1 MSLVKFYTH
10 EYFKYLSFCLYIIIA
25 SINKIKGIAKNK
37 KLCLSMLLE
46 KFKDIS
52 ETIIINVDKVKIFNL
67 NEPYVKLS
75 LAVKVKKQTIKAIK
89 GK

>member
-1 MSLVKFYTH
+1 
-10 EYFKYLSFCLYIIIA
+10 
-25 SINKIKGIAKNK
+25 
-37 KLCLSMLLE
+37 MLLE

-52 ETIIINVDKVKIFNL
+52 ETIITNVDRVKIFNL
-67 NEPYVKLS
+67 NELYVKLS